1 MAAHVVTQRA
11 TIIRQ
16 FRVRSGSVEAAGRAW
31 NAFESFPMPVAVA
44 DEFQTHLRDASAS
57 IDAAIRACLSESTGA
72 PPCLVEAM
80 RYSLDSGG
88 KRLRPALVL
97 WSCELCG
104 GAAESAMPAALAV
117 ECIHTF
123 SLIHDDLPAI
133 DNDDFRRGRP
143 SNHKQFGEAAA
154 ILAGD
159 AILSL
164 AFEILSRQ
172 ATDAGTTVALIRE
185 LAEATGSRGLIGGEI
200 DDLESESH
208 TASVDA
214 VARIHSTKTARLFQ
228 AACRLGALSAGA
240 DGSQISALSTYGHE
254 LGMAFQAAD
263 DLLDV
268 TGSFENMGKPVQKDE
283 VACKQTYAR
292 AVGIEEARRIAIAH
306 SRRAASA
313 LAPFGDQAAR
323 LIALARYVVERER

>member
-1 MAAHVVTQRA
+1 
-11 TIIRQ
+11 
-16 FRVRSGSVEAAGRAW
+16 
-31 NAFESFPMPVAVA
+31 MPVAVA
-44 DEFQTHLRDASAS
+44 DEFQTRLRDTSAL
-57 IDAAIRACLSESTGA
+57 IDAAIRACLSESKCA
-72 PPCLVEAM
+72 PPRLVEAM

-104 GAAESAMPAALAV
+104 GDASTAMPAALAV

-123 SLIHDDLPAI
+123 SLIHDDLPAL

-143 SNHKQFGEAAA
+143 ANHKQFGEAAA

-159 AILSL
+159 AILTL
-164 AFEILSRQ
+164 AFEILTRRV
-172 ATDAGTTVALIRE
+172 TDARTTVALIHE

-208 TASVDA
+208 PSTIET
-214 VARIHSTKTARLFQ
+214 VARIHTAKTARLFQ

-240 DGSQISALSTYGHE
+240 DGSQLSALSTYGHE

-268 TGSFENMGKPVQKDE
+268 TGSFESMGKPVRKDE
-283 VACKQTYAR
+283 GACKQTYAR
-292 AVGIEEARRIAIAH
+292 AVGMEEARRIAIAH
-306 SRRAASA
+306 SRRAVAA
-313 LAPFGDQAAR
+313 LAPFGEHAAR
-323 LIALARYVVERER
+323 MIALAGYVVERER

>member
-1 MAAHVVTQRA
+1 
-11 TIIRQ
+11 
-16 FRVRSGSVEAAGRAW
+16 
-31 NAFESFPMPVAVA
+31 MPVAVA
-44 DEFQTHLRDASAS
+44 DEFQTHLRDTSAS

-72 PPCLVEAM
+72 PPRLVEAM

-104 GAAESAMPAALAV
+104 GESDAAMPAALAV
-117 ECIHTF
+117 ECVHTF

-159 AILSL
+159 AILTL
-164 AFEILSRQ
+164 AFEILSR
-172 ATDAGTTVALIRE
+172 DAKDARTTVAMIRE

-208 TASVDA
+208 PPGVDA
-214 VARIHSTKTARLFQ
+214 VARIHAAKTARLFQ

-240 DGSQISALSTYGHE
+240 DRSQISALSNYGHE

-268 TGSFENMGKPVQKDE
+268 TGSFENIGKPVRKDE
-283 VACKQTYAR
+283 RACKQTYVR
-292 AVGIEEARRIAIAH
+292 AVGMEEARRIAMSH
-306 SRRAASA
+306 SQSAAEA
-313 LAPFGDQAAR
+313 LAPFGDHAAR
-323 LIALARYVVERER
+323 LIALAGYVVERER